1 MEKTDKQAGGLLPK
15 PELARRRFLMGSMG
29 LVGGAAAG
37 LVPGVSATGNNL
49 PPNVPA
55 WTRSL
60 GSGVLTNPY
69 GQPSPFESNVQR
81 RTVDW
86 LTPDRTASII
96 FTPLADLKGIIIPS
110 GVAFERYHAGLPAI
124 EPAEHRLMIHG
135 MVGRPLIFTMED
147 LMKFASSSVIRFLE
161 CW

>member
-1 MEKTDKQAGGLLPK
+1 M
-15 PELARRRFLMGSMG
+15 
-29 LVGGAAAG
+29 
-37 LVPGVSATGNNL
+37 
-49 PPNVPA
+49 
-55 WTRSL
+55 
-60 GSGVLTNPY
+60 
-69 GQPSPFESNVQR
+69 
-81 RTVDW
+81 DW

-110 GVAFERYHAGLPAI
+110 GVVFERYHAGLPAI